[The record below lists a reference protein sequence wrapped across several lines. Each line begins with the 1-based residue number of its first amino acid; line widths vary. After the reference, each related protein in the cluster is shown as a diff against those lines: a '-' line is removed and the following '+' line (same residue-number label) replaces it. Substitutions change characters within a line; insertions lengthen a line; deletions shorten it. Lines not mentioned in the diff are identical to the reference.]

1 VGLSSVKR
9 YVAAYR
15 EGRSLTPKKL
25 PGSKAILDKVASKL
39 LEADL
44 PKRPAATLPQKRE
57 FLRRVCAVE
66 VGDSTV
72 SRVLKRLGW
81 TRKKIAN
88 IATMVLATSR
98 LAARFVELLGVACST
113 LLAGAERQRL
123 QVSTNQLPVPD
134 VLFPER
140 SLQRVLF
147 SKNVPVDDPCHDWK

>member
-15 EGRSLTPKKL
+15 EGRSLAPKKL
-25 PGSKAILDKVASKL
+25 PGSKPKLDKVAS
-39 LEADL
+39 
-44 PKRPAATLPQKRE
+44 
-57 FLRRVCAVE
+57 
-66 VGDSTV
+66 
-72 SRVLKRLGW
+72 
-81 TRKKIAN
+81 